1 MFNFKV
7 IRVQHYQCG
16 NFVLLPKKNFF
27 CLMDFELQIQNGK
40 EKESGKSMRS
50 WKLKQH
56 VDKCIIKKLD
66 PQKEIRQ
73 IIESWKL
80 TLL

>member
-50 WKLKQH
+50 
-56 VDKCIIKKLD
+56 
-66 PQKEIRQ
+66 
-73 IIESWKL
+73 
-80 TLL
+80 